1 MKFIG
6 KYKIRGLLGR
16 GGMGKVLKVEVPII
30 KRILALK
37 LLAPVELL
45 ANLIGREQL
54 NRLFIEEAIAMAG
67 VRHKNIID
75 VFDFGEFQGRPYYV
89 MDYYG
94 NNLGAVIGETYITDA
109 PSRILRI
116 EKTVHYT
123 RQILDGLHRLHAVG
137 IIHRDMKP
145 FNILLTE
152 DDTVKICDFGLSK
165 LRNEKIQVPPSL
177 KVGSPFY
184 AAPEQEDDPN
194 HVDSTADLYSVG
206 VMVYRMLTGQLPQ
219 KPLKPAS
226 RLNTSLTHEW
236 DDFLSRALASHPE
249 SRYPDARAM
258 SADLM
263 TLFRRWENNIDATCR
278 LYQPTNERSPIK
290 SPSDISY
297 RPRSTPIRTGT
308 QDARNLF
315 RLDALWH
322 PESYSA
328 PAFQRDDKGTTV
340 LDASTGLQWQYSGSD
355 FPINWPSAIAYIDD
369 LNFRGLHGHH
379 DWRLPTVEEL
389 LSLLRPPLSGTDYC
403 LAQDFAPFHKRLWSS
418 DRRSFTSAWYVS
430 LELGFVAWQDQTF
443 SNHVKAVRSPR
454 T

>member
-30 KRILALK
+30 NRILALK
-37 LLAPVELL
+37 LLAPGELL
-45 ANLIGREQL
+45 TNLIGREQL
-54 NRLFIEEAIAMAG
+54 QRLFIEEAVAMAG
-67 VRHKNIID
+67 VRHKNVID
-75 VFDFGEFQGRPYYV
+75 VVDFGEFQERPYYV

-94 NNLGAVIGETYITDA
+94 NNLGAVIGETYITEA
-109 PSRILRI
+109 PSRVLRV
-116 EKTVHYT
+116 EKIVHYT
-123 RQILDGLHRLHAVG
+123 RQMLDGLHRLHAAG

-165 LRNEKIQVPPSL
+165 LRNEDIQVPPAL

-194 HVDSTADLYSVG
+194 HVNGTADLYSVG

-219 KPLKPAS
+219 KPFKPAS
-226 RLNTSLTHEW
+226 QLNTNLTREW
-236 DDFLSRALASHPE
+236 DDFLSRALASHPD

-258 SADLM
+258 STDLM

-278 LYQPTNERSPIK
+278 LYQPTNDRPPTK
-290 SPSDISY
+290 PPNALH
-297 RPRSTPIRTGT
+297 RPRSTPVRTGP
-308 QDARNLF
+308 QDTRNLF
-315 RLDALWH
+315 HLDALWH

-328 PAFQRDDKGTTV
+328 PTFQGDEKGTTV
-340 LDASTGLQWQYSGSD
+340 LDASTGLQWQFSGSD
-355 FPINWPSAIAYIDD
+355 FPLDWPSAITYIDN
-369 LNFRGLHGHH
+369 LNFRGVYGHR

-389 LSLLRPPLSGTDYC
+389 LTLLRPPPSGTDYC
-403 LAQDFAPFHKRLWSS
+403 LAPDFDPHHKRLWSS

-430 LELGFVAWQDQTF
+430 LELGFVAWQDRTF
-443 SNHVKAVRSPR
+443 PNHVKAVRSF
-454 T
+454 

>member
-16 GGMGKVLKVEVPII
+16 GGMGKALKVEVPII
-30 KRILALK
+30 NRILALK
-37 LLAPVELL
+37 LLAPGELL
-45 ANLIGREQL
+45 TNLIGREQL
-54 NRLFIEEAIAMAG
+54 QRLFIEEAVAMAG
-67 VRHKNIID
+67 VRHKNVID
-75 VFDFGEFQGRPYYV
+75 VVDFGEFQERPYYV

-94 NNLGAVIGETYITDA
+94 NNLGAVIGETYITEA
-109 PSRILRI
+109 PSRVLRV
-116 EKTVHYT
+116 EKIVHYT
-123 RQILDGLHRLHAVG
+123 RQMLDGLHRLHAAG

-165 LRNEKIQVPPSL
+165 LRNEDIQVPPAL

-194 HVDSTADLYSVG
+194 HVNGTADLYSVG

-219 KPLKPAS
+219 KPFKPAS
-226 RLNTSLTHEW
+226 QLNTNLTREW
-236 DDFLSRALASHPE
+236 DDFLSRALASHPD

-258 SADLM
+258 STDLM

-278 LYQPTNERSPIK
+278 LYQPTNDRPPTK
-290 SPSDISY
+290 PPNALH
-297 RPRSTPIRTGT
+297 RPRSTPVRTGP
-308 QDARNLF
+308 QDTRNLF
-315 RLDALWH
+315 HLDALWH

-328 PAFQRDDKGTTV
+328 PTFQGDEKGTTV

-355 FPINWPSAIAYIDD
+355 FPLDWPSAITYIGN
-369 LNFRGLHGHH
+369 LNFRGVYGHR

-389 LSLLRPPLSGTDYC
+389 LTLLRPPPSGTDYC
-403 LAQDFAPFHKRLWSS
+403 LAPDFDPHHKRLWSS

-430 LELGFVAWQDQTF
+430 LELGFVAWQDRTF
-443 SNHVKAVRSPR
+443 PNHVKAVRSF
-454 T
+454 